1 MIKFEHDS
9 GDLKCAIFGGSIS
22 DLSADLCLE
31 MSLIYGAIRKQSK
44 GAAEEFRKNM
54 LIAMADHEIAD
65 KIFSTELYDDI
76 TKSDSHLVGNVAIS
90 DKEEF
95 ARQLKELLDESE

>member
-9 GDLKCAIFGGSIS
+9 GDLKCAIFGGSLS

-31 MSLIYGAIRKQSK
+31 MSLIYGAVYKQSK

-54 LIAMADHEIAD
+54 LLAMVDREIAD

-76 TKSDSHLVGNVAIS
+76 KEAGNHHVGSVSIS